1 MSTTNQSITSAFKP
15 RAISMPI
22 SLYLATELPD
32 GSYEKWGVGMT
43 AGSPLE
49 REQVLF
55 GAVRPEQWANFYDL
69 EVA

>member
-1 MSTTNQSITSAFKP
+1 
-15 RAISMPI
+15 MPI

-55 GAVRPEQWANFYDL
+55 GAVRPEQWANFYGL